1 MSAYVLFIFLYGGLS
16 NSDSVALSQAPMAT
30 LEACETAGK
39 EAITKLAK
47 GFKSGRYVCVATG
60 AK

>member
-1 MSAYVLFIFLYGGLS
+1 MAAYVLFIFLY
-16 NSDSVALSQAPMAT
+16 SDALIQAPMAT
-30 LEACETAGK
+30 EVACETAGK
-39 EAITKLAK
+39 EAIAKLAN